1 MPINRATQV
10 LKIINLII
18 LGDDM
23 QLYGSIGTVI
33 FYLFMYASVT
43 YHPYEFLV
51 HKIVLLYFP
60 YIMCRS
66 TQRARGAT
74 HTSHT
79 ALQQTKVKQGQY
91 HCADG
96 EVLAIG

>member
-33 FYLFMYASVT
+33 FYFFMYASVT
-43 YHPYEFLV
+43 DHPHV
-51 HKIVLLYFP
+51 
-60 YIMCRS
+60 
-66 TQRARGAT
+66 A
-74 HTSHT
+74 
-79 ALQQTKVKQGQY
+79 
-91 HCADG
+91 
-96 EVLAIG
+96 